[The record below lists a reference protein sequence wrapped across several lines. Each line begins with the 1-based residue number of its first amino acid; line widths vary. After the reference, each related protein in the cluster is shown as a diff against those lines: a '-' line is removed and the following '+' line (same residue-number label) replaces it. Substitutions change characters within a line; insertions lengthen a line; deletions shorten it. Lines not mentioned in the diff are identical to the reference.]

1 MIVWTSYLEVCLP
14 SVPVLVSL
22 PVYINVITW
31 LNLYKWMYLY
41 WKHWCAYLCGCVCAW
56 EAGSEW
62 WSTSHRYHTCTGAH
76 QCGFDCGSENSERI
90 VVNPEKGHREFAYQ
104 YNQIGLKS
112 YPTTGY
118 SLYHIYKYCFPV
130 YNFVWNPLI
139 DAKVLNCVKSIVISS
154 QCIFRYLSNC
164 ILRQIGDNTL
174 LFNVRCIIFFW
185 IKWKKEMQ
193 YAVTKM
199 QKRSTCIQMHLT
211 LVFTDYWKRHFEL
224 KQKKYLRVTKFMH
237 KFIVKSFIHLR
248 FNHHDGFC
256 FSP

>member
-1 MIVWTSYLEVCLP
+1 MNLLSWG
-14 SVPVLVSL
+14 VPTFRTCFRVT

-41 WKHWCAYLCGCVCAW
+41 WKHWCAYLCGCACAW

-112 YPTTGY
+112 YPTTGD
-118 SLYHIYKYCFPV
+118 SFYHIYKYCFPV
-130 YNFVWNPLI
+130 CNFVWNPLI
-139 DAKVLNCVKSIVISS
+139 DAKVLNCVKSIVIFS

-164 ILRQIGDNTL
+164 LLRQMGD
-174 LFNVRCIIFFW
+174 
-185 IKWKKEMQ
+185 KK
-193 YAVTKM
+193 K
-199 QKRSTCIQMHLT
+199 
-211 LVFTDYWKRHFEL
+211 
-224 KQKKYLRVTKFMH
+224 
-237 KFIVKSFIHLR
+237 
-248 FNHHDGFC
+248 
-256 FSP
+256 